1 MLCAFV
7 RRRRMHGN
15 QNDSHVVDSELNL
28 QRRRRF
34 PMDHIK
40 SNIAIFSQH
49 KVDQATQCSV
59 WRLGY
64 TKLAGSRS
72 VFVESSAR

>member
-15 QNDSHVVDSELNL
+15 QNDSHFALDDWSKPHDSHVVDSELNL

-59 WRLGY
+59 
-64 TKLAGSRS
+64 
-72 VFVESSAR
+72 